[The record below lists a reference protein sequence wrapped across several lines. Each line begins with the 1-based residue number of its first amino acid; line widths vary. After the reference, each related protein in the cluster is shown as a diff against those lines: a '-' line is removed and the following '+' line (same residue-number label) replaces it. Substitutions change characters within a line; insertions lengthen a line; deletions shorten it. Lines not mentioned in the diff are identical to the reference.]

1 MTNIKN
7 WLKLARL
14 PFYNS
19 AIFPFILGIIIS
31 VQIEKTFSW
40 PVFIFSILGLLFI
53 LLATHYVGEYF
64 DFEVD
69 ALSAKMEKN
78 KFSGGSQVLQNG
90 GISRKNVLIAG
101 FIFMGLAGI
110 TGFFIYWFF
119 NKGPLTIWL
128 GAIGIFCGVLYSLP
142 PFNWGKRGIG
152 EIIIGF
158 AYGWLTI
165 ASAFYL
171 MSGKI
176 IPLISW
182 VSLPI
187 ALSIFN
193 VILINEFPDYPADKQ
208 CGKKTLVVRFGK
220 EISSRI
226 YVAAAA
232 LQWILFSL
240 SVIKFGVP
248 KSALIFY
255 LPVFAI
261 SFFLAYEIIR
271 RKYRDAK
278 RLEMICGLTIVVNLG
293 TTLAYILAF
302 SFGSY

>member
-1 MTNIKN
+1 M
-7 WLKLARL
+7 
-14 PFYNS
+14 F
-19 AIFPFILGIIIS
+19 
-31 VQIEKTFSW
+31 
-40 PVFIFSILGLLFI
+40 FI

-78 KFSGGSQVLQNG
+78 KFSGGSQVLQN
-90 GISRKNVLIAG
+90 SQMSKKNVLIAG
-101 FIFMGLAGI
+101 FVSIGIAAIIGLLI
-110 TGFFIYWFF
+110 HKFFDR
-119 NKGPLTIWL
+119 GPLIL
-128 GAIGIFCGVLYSLP
+128 VFGAIGIFCGVLYSLP
-142 PFNWGKRGIG
+142 PFSWGKRGIG

-176 IPLISW
+176 IPLIFW
-182 VSLPI
+182 VSLPV

-193 VILINEFPDYPADKQ
+193 VILINEFPDYPADKK
-208 CGKKTLVVRFGK
+208 CGKKTLVVRAGK
-220 EISSRI
+220 EISSYI
-226 YVAAAA
+226 YVSASA

-255 LPVFAI
+255 LPVFAV
-261 SFFLAYEIIR
+261 SFFLASEVING
-271 RKYRDAK
+271 KYKDSGK
-278 RLEMICGLTIVVNLG
+278 LERICGLTILVNLG
-293 TTLAYILAF
+293 TALAYILAF
-302 SFGSY
+302 TFGSF